1 MSFPNNSIEYCPV
14 RTNIDWSQVQFSD
27 YPNQEVQVADYSKV
41 EYFQPSD
48 SDDDEQSDE
57 AGQHANGQ
65 SRFFPFS
72 LLLSSLLFF
81 SSSRMLTSAQMDT
94 LLMVVM

>member
-41 EYFQPSD
+41 EYFQASD
-48 SDDDEQSDE
+48 SDEEQSSDE
-57 AGQHANGQ
+57 ASHDANGQ
-65 SRFFPFS
+65 SKIFLSLFPV
-72 LLLSSLLFF
+72 
-81 SSSRMLTSAQMDT
+81 DY
-94 LLMVVM
+94 

>member
-14 RTNIDWSQVQFSD
+14 RTNADYSQIEFSD

-48 SDDDEQSDE
+48 SEEEQSDE
-57 AGQHANGQ
+57 ATHANGQ
-65 SRFFPFS
+65 SKIVIFFP
-72 LLLSSLLFF
+72 SSPVYLQ
-81 SSSRMLTSAQMDT
+81 SGTRTYI
-94 LLMVVM
+94 